1 MNKDYENIKNLGY
14 EIDIAYGRN
23 RTSTL
28 YLMKNGV
35 RTKIQGVEF
44 ISNNRNKEYM
54 FNRLPSVRQQTH
66 LGKALSF
73 LNKLLLL
80 NMESQECGI
89 TIKR

>member
-1 MNKDYENIKNLGY
+1 MNKDYENITNLGY
-14 EIDIAYGRN
+14 DIDIAYGRN

-54 FNRLPSVRQQTH
+54 FNRLPFVRKQTH
-66 LGKALSF
+66 LGKALNF
-73 LNKLLLL
+73 LNKLLIIYK
-80 NMESQECGI
+80 ESQECGV